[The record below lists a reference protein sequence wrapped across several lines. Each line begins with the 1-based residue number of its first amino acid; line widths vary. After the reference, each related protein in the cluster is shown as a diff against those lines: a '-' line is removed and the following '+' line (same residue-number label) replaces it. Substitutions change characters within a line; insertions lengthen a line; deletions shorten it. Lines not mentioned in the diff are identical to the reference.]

1 MDFNFGCV
9 LIQFTA
15 YRLQRG
21 RRPPRRTHAA
31 SLRAPRSTFAAAPDP
46 RAGLSQ
52 GVRSRGAVKLRGVPR
67 GPQGRADGPA
77 GCRRA
82 IPRRGL
88 FRRHGTL
95 QRQLCRGGLFQDL
108 LRVFSGSV
116 WPTGRA
122 GLGAP
127 EVRSVVYSGG
137 LGCPSSSHTVNQD
150 SPSLCGRISLQDI
163 LQAKACRMS
172 VEWGRAGQR
181 GWRRGARGRSVKLPW
196 ALNPVQMAFWTIPDT
211 LCAPSRVPFHPVRSE
226 RRPSRVQSLRIWSP
240 CESSSSLFFTVFTWR
255 SGEFRQ
261 SAFSLLV
268 SLLVLR

>member
-1 MDFNFGCV
+1 MTQRDQAESKMDFGCV

-150 SPSLCGRISLQDI
+150 SPSLWQDIFAGHPAGKGLQDVRRVGQSGAEGVEERGSWAVCEASLGAKPGSNGI
-163 LQAKACRMS
+163 LDHPRHALCPLASTISSCTLGAPPLPCPEPPHMVS
-172 VEWGRAGQR
+172 VRE
-181 GWRRGARGRSVKLPW
+181 LLL
-196 ALNPVQMAFWTIPDT
+196 ALLYRLHLA
-211 LCAPSRVPFHPVRSE
+211 
-226 RRPSRVQSLRIWSP
+226 
-240 CESSSSLFFTVFTWR
+240 
-255 SGEFRQ
+255 
-261 SAFSLLV
+261 
-268 SLLVLR
+268 

>member
-1 MDFNFGCV
+1 MDFGCV

-137 LGCPSSSHTVNQD
+137 LGCPSSSHTVLDVRRVGQ
-150 SPSLCGRISLQDI
+150 SGAEGVEERGSWAVCEASLGAKPGSNGILDHPRHALCPLASTISSCTLGAPP
-163 LQAKACRMS
+163 LPCPEPPHMVS
-172 VEWGRAGQR
+172 VRE
-181 GWRRGARGRSVKLPW
+181 LLL
-196 ALNPVQMAFWTIPDT
+196 ALLYRLHLA
-211 LCAPSRVPFHPVRSE
+211 
-226 RRPSRVQSLRIWSP
+226 
-240 CESSSSLFFTVFTWR
+240 
-255 SGEFRQ
+255 
-261 SAFSLLV
+261 
-268 SLLVLR
+268 